1 MPTLTRDTLADSLRR
16 LTSDGGAENRLVVS
30 AGAYYLI
37 FHGRAGS
44 PEITIEAATNFYLQ
58 GADAL
63 TPARARVLGERGF
76 AERSGRNNA
85 YREVRA
91 ADGEALGRVADDAL
105 RIFAAAY
112 GAPEGAAVELE
123 LQLGDPDPTANP
135 ELMRAM
141 RALAVQR
148 DMEARQRVYVAV
160 MKGSFL
166 VPGAPGEP
174 RVVDRLSGLPVF
186 AAFTDAASL
195 RLWEPRGCPA
205 EHVPGGVLVPLAV
218 ERGVGSLLIN
228 PRGNVG
234 GELYINELRAIA
246 EALARRRS

>member
-16 LTSDGGAENRLVVS
+16 LTSEGGAENRLVAAV
-30 AGAYYLI
+30 GASYLI

-63 TPARARVLGERGF
+63 TPARTRVLGERGF
-76 AERSGRNNA
+76 AERPGRNNA

-91 ADGEALGRVADDAL
+91 ADGEALGRVAAESL
-105 RIFAAAY
+105 QIFAAVY
-112 GAPEGAAVELE
+112 GAPEGVEAELE

-135 ELMRAM
+135 ELVRAM
-141 RALAVQR
+141 RALAVRR

-166 VPGAPGEP
+166 VPGAPGAP
-174 RVVDRLSGLPVF
+174 RVVDRLGGLPVF
-186 AAFTDAASL
+186 AAFSDAASL
-195 RLWEPRGCPA
+195 RLWEPRGCPLV
-205 EHVPGGVLVPLAV
+205 HVSGDRIVPLAV
-218 ERGVGSLLIN
+218 ELGAGSLLIN